1 MEKPTYE
8 TSKKTIWFCLIM
20 AWAVIVIIVGGALF
34 GAHQIVALAPIAFP
48 AMVGLIL
55 GPLGLHRGFGSL
67 DMRTISKQAR
77 LGPARHGPK
86 PNGLAP

>member
-8 TSKKTIWFCLIM
+8 TSKKAIWFSMFM
-20 AWAVIVIIVGGALF
+20 AWLVIVLVVGGALI
-34 GAHQIVALAPIAFP
+34 GSRQIAALAPIALP
-48 AMVGLIL
+48 SMVGLIVGL
-55 GPLGLHRGFGSL
+55 LGLHRGFGSL

-77 LGPARHGPK
+77 RGPARHGPK